1 MKFLLL
7 LLLPLVALA
16 AEPAYDCAGKTRFVH
31 RGAQS
36 TTPAD
41 ESRSY
46 RIEGGRLDGLA
57 CETGERELACH
68 GLTPQQ
74 AYRRIVID
82 RHSGAVSDTLELPTS
97 MLIFEGNCK
106 PARP

>member
-7 LLLPLVALA
+7 LLLPVAVLA

-36 TTPAD
+36 TTPTD

-46 RIEGGRLDGLA
+46 RIADGRFEGLA
-57 CETGERELACH
+57 CEINERELSCH

-82 RHSGAVSDTLELPTS
+82 RSSGTVSDTLELPTS
-97 MLIFEGNCK
+97 MLIFEGSCK
-106 PARP
+106 

>member
-7 LLLPLVALA
+7 LLLPAMALA
-16 AEPAYDCAGKTRFVH
+16 GEPAYDCVGKTRFVH

-36 TTPAD
+36 TTPAA

-57 CETGERELACH
+57 CEVGERQLSCH

-74 AYRRIVID
+74 AYRRVVID
-82 RHSGAVSDTLELPTS
+82 RSNGAVSDTLEMPPS
-97 MLIFEGNCK
+97 MLVFEGSCK
-106 PARP
+106 